1 MSAHEVIALGEVL
14 EAATGIRRASFKHRP
29 PPTASRPGSQLASR
43 QGSFVAVAKPSHPP
57 QTSTGPRKVAMDI
70 EEGGGGGGG
79 DGDDPE
85 AADDGK
91 DGDDDDD
98 DNGVVPFSTSFAR
111 VGGGHAS

>member
-1 MSAHEVIALGEVL
+1 MCVHEVIALGEVL

-29 PPTASRPGSQLASR
+29 PPTASRPASR

-70 EEGGGGGGG
+70 EVGGGEGG
-79 DGDDPE
+79 DESDPE
-85 AADDGK
+85 AAIN
-91 DGDDDDD
+91 GDDDD
-98 DNGVVPFSTSFAR
+98 GIVVVVAR